1 MNGKSIHEM
10 FFLKLQLLND
20 FGWNASN
27 DAVVG
32 DVFGDNGTSSYNHML
47 ANCYSWQN
55 NRIGSNP
62 HIILNHN
69 RFCGEPLF
77 VNPARGVFKIV
88 IQGSDS
94 DALGQVYMIPNSYG
108 PDNRVVNTDTGII
121 ADDDIPHRI
130 IYAAKRFYDTSLTQR
145 KFAVGWC
152 VHSNT

>member
-1 MNGKSIHEM
+1 M

-20 FGWNASN
+20 FGWHTSYNGI
-27 DAVVG
+27 VG
-32 DVFGDNGTSSYNHML
+32 NIFCDNGTSSYNHML

-55 NRIGSNP
+55 NRIGTNP

-77 VNPARGVFKIV
+77 VNPERSVFEIV
-88 IQGSDS
+88 IQGSDC
-94 DALGQVYMIPNSYG
+94 DALSQVYMIPNSYG
-108 PDNRVVNTDTGII
+108 TDNRVVNTDTGII

-130 IYAAKRFYDTSLTQR
+130 IDAAKRFYDTSLTQR
-145 KFAVGWC
+145 KYAVGWC